1 MNNYRILITT
11 IFLHPGDEVDRRL
24 RAEGWE
30 TIYKP
35 FLTSRGEDE
44 LIDLLRGVDGV
55 IVSSDPFTARVLDA
69 SPQLKVI
76 SRTGV
81 GYDAID
87 VKAATARGIIVC
99 NTPGVNR
106 HAVTEWT
113 FALLLSCSRKL
124 KENQA
129 EVRKGGWTRH
139 EGIDLAG
146 KTLGLVGLGTIGKE
160 VAQRACAFEMRIL
173 ACDVIRD
180 VQFAEAHNVTFV
192 PLEELLR
199 ESDFVSLHTFLSDK
213 TRHLIN
219 DERLSLMKPTAF
231 LINTARGPIVD
242 TEALCRAL
250 TEKRIAGAALDV
262 FEGEPLRAD
271 SPLRALENLY
281 LSPHVAGAT
290 ADARSLSGATAAENL
305 ISALKGERPQW
316 ILNPDVLIHINKCS
330 SNSFTKET
338 V

>member
-1 MNNYRILITT
+1 MNNYRILITS

-30 TIYKP
+30 TIYRP
-35 FLTSRGEDE
+35 YLTSRGEDE
-44 LIDLLRGVDGV
+44 LIDLLRGVDGA
-55 IVSSDPFTARVLDA
+55 IVSSDPFTAKVLAA
-69 SPQLKVI
+69 SPQLKAI
-76 SRTGV
+76 CRTGV

-180 VQFAEAHNVTFV
+180 KQFAEAHNVTFV
-192 PLEELLR
+192 SLEELLR

-271 SPLRALENLY
+271 SPLRALENIY

-305 ISALKGERPQW
+305 ISALKGERPQG
-316 ILNPDVLIHINKCS
+316 ILNQDVLIHINKSS
-330 SNSFTKET
+330 SNSFNKEI